1 MLRFLWPIL
10 MMFGPQ
16 LGPRIVKF
24 VRALWRLHRD
34 SRVNLLIKLLIPL
47 AVIYAIFPVDLV
59 RDRIPYGLGR
69 YDDLIISWGWRSGC
83 SGTSAPAPSSAST
96 WANRRHH
103 GRKTAI
109 QTAWL
114 TERPAP
120 PTTVRI
126 NAAVD
131 HPQAPPILTL

>member
-1 MLRFLWPIL
+1 MFRFLWPIL

-47 AVIYAIFPVDLV
+47 ALIYAIFPVDLV

-69 YDDLIISWGWRSGC
+69 YDDLIILGLAVWLFWNLCPSGRRPRAY
-83 SGTSAPAPSSAST
+83 GRTAASAA
-96 WANRRHH
+96 
-103 GRKTAI
+103 GRP
-109 QTAWL
+109 
-114 TERPAP
+114 RP
-120 PTTVRI
+120 R
-126 NAAVD
+126 
-131 HPQAPPILTL
+131 QRG